1 MFAFVDLKV
10 RTFDG
15 MRTCGSYGH
24 SAVSSTADCTDIRF
38 RDGKPY
44 CYWTTGTAVIKQD
57 GTHDA
62 DRCFY
67 WEVAYGS
74 ESLTSELPY
83 VGISTGTL
91 DGSGEDSTE
100 ARLAPESSDDI
111 GFIKTYAP
119 AGSAS
124 MPGSAI
130 YTSIKTHVAA
140 SPPNPIDGRVCTAW
154 KQVATLTAPDYVLP
168 SASSI
173 EQSMHGIYKLKGS
186 DSCTDCELYIYDPSP
201 RWSSSTYWKSNTVR
215 KDGTSDVKCTT
226 SPSLPWSS
234 TLPSTSPLLTS
245 SCLVKEGI
253 VGSSNCDEGKDPT
266 IPSGGSS
273 GWYLFNKGKANIHG
287 SSASTHPCRASSVA
301 HTKLYTCVAT
311 VDPAIKT
318 RPKNRMSLVLDY
330 NHLHPGLCTLA
341 PCYPP
346 IFRIYSDNKLWIEE
360 ILVQQYTR
368 PIPVTTNIDFYP
380 VLRTMS
386 TGTWV
391 SATTNFQPSN
401 LMFSPRTSS
410 QNIGSNQAT
419 STYTV
424 NIINVNEKPS
434 LADAVRYVNE
444 NAPTDTSATD
454 LTGTGSPLLAID
466 DDLKVCPGS
475 DPDPT
480 SGCTQN
486 DCKSNCQKLT
496 YTRIDQTPCFRG
508 TVGSPTDPC
517 LNILDVDPCTGLI
530 LVSNPIV
537 NEFLDFELQNTYTL
551 NVKVID
557 DGIYPAPQEDT
568 AVVTVH
574 IKDVNEAPTVDA
586 KTVWVDEN
594 SPLDTSFGIV
604 TAVDQDTVLDIHGQ
618 LSFSIDSGN
627 TLGLFKV
634 NKEFLGH
641 SQSTGLCSGNSAM
654 YCRLRCPTDGIHGAS
669 RSGDGS
675 KCAGTGLLECDLG
688 YVNGIPNIGMSSC
701 PFARDTVIDAGYN
714 WGSGGAE
721 LKLATTTLLNFEVTN
736 NYQITIKATDGGFN
750 VDGITSGPL
759 SGSGIV
765 TIQVRDVNEPP
776 FLADSLGTTYTVN
789 EDETMNFAIGPKLVA
804 TDEDIS
810 QLITYTV
817 VSSEHPTTPFR
828 IDTDGQLKVNAMTP
842 FNYETITQYTLKVRV
857 TDNGSPPLSNLI
869 DATVV
874 VGILDV
880 NEAPVLNDIT
890 LTINENVARDTL
902 CPVPVPPLTGS
913 PLTFVEPDTLSAQV
927 HSFTIESGNSA
938 NMFTINAGTGQI
950 SVNQEGLDFESTPS
964 YNLIVKVTDSGD
976 PTLSDTATV
985 TINLLNQNDS
995 PVMPPT
1001 LNLAIAENVAQ
1012 NFKTWKIGTS
1022 IGTYCATDQDTSDT
1036 LTFSILSGNEAG
1048 TFKVEK
1054 DASNPL
1060 CYFIMMDS
1068 TTPTDLNFED
1078 PLKNSFSLI
1087 VQVQD
1092 NGVGTKTATSVVTIA
1107 VQNRNDPPVLEVMT
1121 ASTPENAVANNI
1133 VGGSIVATDEDVDD
1147 VLTYTI
1153 LSGNACGTYS
1163 PVFDIISLNS
1173 IGTVQID
1180 GAFAPSAATGPTRP
1194 ALQLQSCSTPA
1205 PTSFTLT
1212 IQVSDGAGGSSSHTL
1227 TISVTDQN
1235 DPPVFTD
1242 CPSTRKFAVTENS
1255 VDGTSVGT
1263 AAELAATDPD
1273 AGNTVSWLL
1282 LPQGNSGSAFDIVPA
1297 TGQLRVANIA
1307 MMDFE
1312 SSNNPFLLTVSIQAT
1327 Q

>member
-1 MFAFVDLKV
+1 
-10 RTFDG
+10 
-15 MRTCGSYGH
+15 MRRS
-24 SAVSSTADCTDIRF
+24 VSIHFFLSLGF
-38 RDGKPY
+38 QNG
-44 CYWTTGTAVIKQD
+44 
-57 GTHDA
+57 
-62 DRCFY
+62 
-67 WEVAYGS
+67 
-74 ESLTSELPY
+74 ES
-83 VGISTGTL
+83 G
-91 DGSGEDSTE
+91 
-100 ARLAPESSDDI
+100 
-111 GFIKTYAP
+111 
-119 AGSAS
+119 
-124 MPGSAI
+124 
-130 YTSIKTHVAA
+130 
-140 SPPNPIDGRVCTAW
+140 IDG
-154 KQVATLTAPDYVLP
+154 
-168 SASSI
+168 
-173 EQSMHGIYKLKGS
+173 
-186 DSCTDCELYIYDPSP
+186 
-201 RWSSSTYWKSNTVR
+201 
-215 KDGTSDVKCTT
+215 DVK
-226 SPSLPWSS
+226 
-234 TLPSTSPLLTS
+234 
-245 SCLVKEGI
+245 
-253 VGSSNCDEGKDPT
+253 
-266 IPSGGSS
+266 
-273 GWYLFNKGKANIHG
+273 
-287 SSASTHPCRASSVA
+287 
-301 HTKLYTCVAT
+301 
-311 VDPAIKT
+311 
-318 RPKNRMSLVLDY
+318 
-330 NHLHPGLCTLA
+330 
-341 PCYPP
+341 
-346 IFRIYSDNKLWIEE
+346 
-360 ILVQQYTR
+360 
-368 PIPVTTNIDFYP
+368 
-380 VLRTMS
+380 
-386 TGTWV
+386 
-391 SATTNFQPSN
+391 
-401 LMFSPRTSS
+401 
-410 QNIGSNQAT
+410 
-419 STYTV
+419 
-424 NIINVNEKPS
+424 
-434 LADAVRYVNE
+434 
-444 NAPTDTSATD
+444 
-454 LTGTGSPLLAID
+454 
-466 DDLKVCPGS
+466 
-475 DPDPT
+475 
-480 SGCTQN
+480 
-486 DCKSNCQKLT
+486 
-496 YTRIDQTPCFRG
+496 
-508 TVGSPTDPC
+508 
-517 LNILDVDPCTGLI
+517 
-530 LVSNPIV
+530 
-537 NEFLDFELQNTYTL
+537 
-551 NVKVID
+551 
-557 DGIYPAPQEDT
+557 
-568 AVVTVH
+568 
-574 IKDVNEAPTVDA
+574 
-586 KTVWVDEN
+586 
-594 SPLDTSFGIV
+594 
-604 TAVDQDTVLDIHGQ
+604 
-618 LSFSIDSGN
+618 
-627 TLGLFKV
+627 
-634 NKEFLGH
+634 
-641 SQSTGLCSGNSAM
+641 
-654 YCRLRCPTDGIHGAS
+654 
-669 RSGDGS
+669 
-675 KCAGTGLLECDLG
+675 
-688 YVNGIPNIGMSSC
+688 
-701 PFARDTVIDAGYN
+701 
-714 WGSGGAE
+714 
-721 LKLATTTLLNFEVTN
+721 
-736 NYQITIKATDGGFN
+736 
-750 VDGITSGPL
+750 
-759 SGSGIV
+759 
-765 TIQVRDVNEPP
+765 
-776 FLADSLGTTYTVN
+776 
-789 EDETMNFAIGPKLVA
+789 
-804 TDEDIS
+804 
-810 QLITYTV
+810 
-817 VSSEHPTTPFR
+817 
-828 IDTDGQLKVNAMTP
+828 TDGQLKVNAMTP

-1242 CPSTRKFAVTENS
+1242 CPSTRTFAVTENS

>member
-1 MFAFVDLKV
+1 MQLFAFVDLKV

-24 SAVSSTADCTDIRF
+24 PAVSSTAAVNQ
-38 RDGKPY
+38 Y
-44 CYWTTGTAVIKQD
+44 ATGSKVIKQD

-173 EQSMHGIYKLKGS
+173 EQSMHGIYKLSGA
-186 DSCTDCELYIYDPSP
+186 DSSTGFEQLYIYDPSP

-226 SPSLPWSS
+226 SPSSPWEG

-253 VGSSNCDEGKDPT
+253 VGSSNCDEGNT
-266 IPSGGSS
+266 GESS

-330 NHLHPGLCTLA
+330 NHLHPGLCTVA

-391 SATTNFQPSN
+391 SATINFQTSN

-721 LKLATTTLLNFEVTN
+721 LKLATTTLLNFEITN

-1242 CPSTRKFAVTENS
+1242 CPSTRNFAVTENS